1 MKSLVL
7 ACLFLM
13 MAIAGQAQSMISL
26 KQTLNGSRGQIAKDS
41 VATVTDSLYFN
52 PAILNSLDTP
62 YKVRNIITFKINEY
76 SAINLPAT
84 FTANVAIRIIYTRPD
99 FQQDSVDRT
108 LSINYVDTSTYTS
121 RASFVFNNAHQVK
134 VRVLSLTVTSSTDIK
149 PALALDNE
157 MQVYPVYKLSCMDN
171 AVKSFTSVQPVSFN
185 DADELIVSWAPVI
198 GADVYDLE
206 WAYIDSSALRV
217 NRYGNPINTALIFK
231 NNASR
236 VTIRGNGVNTGNSY
250 NIPLL
255 YDQEGVLYFR
265 VRAVQE
271 KEHNVRIETAWSS
284 AFPGGLGS
292 YAFNGHQVALNWQA
306 TTSFAEEGKRKSVVQ
321 YYDGSLRSR
330 QTVTKDNTT
339 NTTIVG
345 ETFYDH
351 QGRPTIQ
358 VMPSPTLNSII
369 KYSPGFNTGVN
380 SPEYDKGQYDT
391 LPSPTDFL
399 TASAKPMSTGSGA
412 NQYYSPNN
420 PDTSGFNKFI
430 PDAEGYAFTETV
442 YTQDN
447 TGRISRQ
454 GGVGPVFRIGSNHET
469 EYYYGSPG
477 VNDLDAIFGT
487 DAGDRNHYFK
497 NMVQDAN
504 GQYAVSYVDM
514 HGRTVATALAGR
526 PDSASLSDLSSYSE
540 QSVTDTLS
548 TKNSNIIKDL
558 TLENRQSQLVTMG
571 GNHIFNYQLK
581 APVIRLNGC
590 QGPICFNG
598 LYDLEIKI
606 TDDAYN
612 QRLGGKPFDTV
623 FHNYNLDSIKAD
635 CSIQPR
641 DFNVSFTVN
650 LPKGNYEI
658 TKQLTINREA
668 LEYYRDSIFLKQNT
682 CITLDQFIEQQ
693 RSLLETAQCV
703 PDCRSCRDSIGTWAQ
718 FWAKY
723 PALIGQAVEDSALYK
738 AQALSDYNKAVEN
751 CDALCN
757 TTSDAADIRKAMLM
771 DVTAPSGQYAN
782 PDDSTTNIYSIFY
795 HKDQGYLPPYRRDT
809 VYYMNEAGLPDMI
822 YDDETQAYVKPQ
834 QLSPKAFAAKF
845 KDSWAEALLKFH
857 PEYYKYLA
865 FLKHKPSYDWDRKM
879 EAVDDYATARD
890 SGYLNPIADTT
901 FIFSAV
907 PANRDPL
914 AAENSLWNTQLRQ
927 ILINYNNQIAP
938 DSKLSL
944 WSVATISVKCKDA
957 VSGCFD
963 TYKTP
968 SAAFNDTLLC
978 QGDLDMA
985 WRSFRQSYLAAKH
998 NLLDADIYNVGAPA
1012 GYAMVTAEQLIG
1024 IGKYPRFNTAAAA
1037 LSQNGLGYLSTNK
1050 TQKELT
1056 DSLNKALDTAYA
1068 QNCNAYVSTWMQQ
1081 LAPCKY
1087 DTTAWK
1093 DIRTKLLEV
1102 CKQGSDVD
1110 HPLGASSVKPSSSY
1124 RYKSFQDVLDEYNKA
1139 NHIDSPWTCNAYL
1152 ITAPASYDK
1161 QPAYADK
1168 KTYTGPTDCECNQ
1181 LRILQTE
1188 YNVRKKNIDTTL
1200 AAYLNRT
1207 RGTSLVQADL
1217 QVLLDACSASGGSCS
1232 YLSQPVEI
1240 PVLIQCNVAPPCAS
1254 CTEVKQAYDSFRV
1267 KFPGVTP
1274 QEQETD
1280 SLQQL
1285 KNQLF
1290 AAYMNNHLGFDKQ
1303 AWEYLVFMD
1312 TCALY
1317 TTKDST
1323 VCKAGNKLY
1332 HTYEEWLGR
1341 SVVIADMVR
1350 TPDNGYLL
1358 AGSLKGIAG
1367 TTVSLARVS
1376 DTSNLSVGPVTPVV
1390 ERDSVALLL
1399 KVNQYGDVQWAKHY
1413 GYGSDNYFTKVR
1425 TTNEGGYVAIGSVQS
1440 VGRDSSA
1447 VLIVKTDVSGN
1458 VQWSRKIGLNTAN
1471 GETGWD
1477 IIQTSDGGYAFSG
1490 RTNNNYVDSTG
1501 DWLVG
1506 AIDANGFGKWLRQL
1520 GNSSIDETYSMFE
1533 DHDTLVVLGSTFLV
1547 HGGVW
1552 HDYDVVIAKFNKNTG
1567 VTNRIFRYDF
1577 GSAPGTNNNY
1587 PNIVQKTTYG
1597 FLFNVTNGI
1606 GKSAR
1611 SGIVGITNNG
1621 DVLSARQL
1629 SSPLDTVV
1637 AQGMPMIGSSNGI
1650 LAVQNVLTQPKNIFA
1665 LNKINND
1672 TTLVWSDLIKLD
1684 SSSFLNDVLE
1694 RPDGG
1699 YVAGGTYGARGLLV
1713 YTPVSGRLPCVDST
1727 LNSAF
1732 NSLRVTPNKNSA
1744 MTINMTRGID
1754 SALLPIS
1761 IQAVDITIYEF
1772 SLDCHDSDS
1781 CYKIRGGPLLCG
1793 NSNAIFRSYTDSS
1806 NNCSDNEYFAV
1817 SKGTELYNAYIDS
1830 LRTSFGD
1837 TYADSCI
1844 QAGQKE
1850 AYTLTYNISEYH
1862 YTLYYYDQ
1870 AGNLVK
1876 TVPPAG
1882 VVVDRSP
1889 SWASRVRAAR
1899 VAGTDLTPAHTM
1911 VTKYRYNTLN
1921 QVVAQRTPDA
1931 GDSKFWYDRLG
1942 RLAISQNAKQ
1952 RPLAAYS
1959 YTQYDPLGRITEVG
1973 EISSSTVM
1981 DNVLSRNPGNLSS
1994 WFTNSASS
2002 RTQITRTTYDIAY
2015 SPIAGFLSPVNLRNR
2030 VAWTALFDSAPE
2042 QDTGGYAAATFYS
2055 YDIHGNVDT
2064 LLQDYKKGSMA
2075 TAHNRFKKIVY
2086 GYDLI
2091 SGKVN
2096 HVAYQP
2102 GRPDAFYHRYS
2113 YDAENRLT
2121 NVETSSDSVYWEN
2134 DAFYQYYKHGP
2145 LARTVIGQQQVQGM
2159 DYAYTL
2165 QGWLKGVNSTAVGTG
2180 FDMGHDGSGAA
2191 RDVFGFALHYYGD
2204 RDYKTVGQGLSP
2216 FASVGNTGFKP
2227 LFNGN
2232 IGAISQSIPSLGT
2245 PLQYTYNYD
2254 VLNRLKGMQVSN
2266 GLDSL
2271 TNKWT
2276 PVNLPDFKED
2286 ISYDA
2291 NGNILNY
2298 NRAGSDAFAG
2308 KSLLMDSL
2316 TYKYVAGTNK
2326 LAYVQ
2331 DAVSPS
2337 NYNVD
2342 IDNQSSGNYDY
2353 DNIGNLTKDVSAGI
2367 TSINWTV
2374 YGKIGSINKGGTLIN
2389 YTYDVAGNRI
2399 SKNVDGV
2406 ETWYVRDATGNVMAV
2421 YERGDPGVNGGKLSR
2436 SETHLYG
2443 SSRLGVNSLVT
2454 NLEDAQPSTAVN
2466 LPGLDSGLNIN
2477 FIRGNKVFELSN
2489 HLGNVLATV
2498 SDKRWLQTAGW
2509 YKADVRSAQ
2518 EYYPFGMM
2526 MVGRSFN
2533 AGGYRYG
2540 FNGQE
2545 RSSEVGDNNYTA
2557 QFWEYDSRIGRRW
2570 NLDPEPITGISE
2582 YATLNNSPILYSDV
2596 LGNYSDPPGWY
2607 TSARAAY
2614 MVLMYG
2620 MGGDASKA
2628 GETFDKVA
2636 NIQLKSLDQI
2646 KGDVRQGLRNLRAS
2660 GAGMIEGGNRL
2671 LSFGLLRRTPES
2683 LGFYGTEA
2691 GYFNG
2696 SALVVSSLPWPEG
2709 GGGNLST
2716 GFAVSGSE
2724 AAVLKP
2730 AVNFEIQTSSTLLS
2744 SAGQAST
2751 SSNSN
2756 NTNSQSD
2763 LFRVGEYKDL
2773 RDLHSGFDAH
2783 HVGQKALLKRFIPG
2797 YDLLT
2802 GPSIL
2807 VPKVGHTIRSTL
2819 GTVSRATIGFTNA
2832 RQVVAR
2838 DIFELRRVYGGAIPN
2853 ERLMELIQL
2862 NKQKYPNYFIK

>member
-1 MKSLVL
+1 MRPFLLSLNHMKSLVL
-7 ACLFLM
+7 ACLLLM

-26 KQTLNGSRGQIAKDS
+26 KQTLSGSRGQIAKDS

-76 SAINLPAT
+76 VAINLPPT
-84 FTANVAIRIIYTRPD
+84 FTADVAIRIIYTRPD
-99 FQQDSVDRT
+99 LQLDSVDRT
-108 LSINYVDTSTYTS
+108 LSINYVDTSTYRS
-121 RASFVFNNAHQVK
+121 KSSFVFNNAHQVT
-134 VRVLSLTVTSSTDIK
+134 VRVLSLTTTGTTDFK

-157 MQVYPVYKLSCMDN
+157 MQVYPVYKLSCTDN
-171 AVKSFTSVQPVSFN
+171 AVKSFTSIQLSEFN
-185 DADELIVSWAPVI
+185 DADELMVSWPTVI

-236 VTIRGNGVNTGNSY
+236 VTVRGGSY

-255 YDQEGVLYFR
+255 YDQEGALYCR

-271 KEHNVRIETAWSS
+271 REHNVRIETAWSS

-292 YAFNGHQVALNWQA
+292 YSYGGHQVALNWQA

-330 QTVTKDNTT
+330 QTVTKDNST

-345 ETFYDH
+345 ETFYDY

-358 VMPSPTLNSII
+358 VMPSPTLSGII
-369 KYSPGFNTGVN
+369 KYSPGFNTGIN

-391 LPSPTDFL
+391 LPSPANFL
-399 TASAKPMSTGSGA
+399 TASAKPMSTASGA

-420 PDTSGFNKFI
+420 PDTSDFNKFI

-477 VNDLDAIFGT
+477 VNDLDALFGT
-487 DAGDRNHYFK
+487 DAGDRTHYFK

-548 TKNSNIIKDL
+548 TRNSNIIKDL
-558 TLENRQSQLVTMG
+558 TLENRQSQLVAIDGDYT
-571 GNHIFNYQLK
+571 FNYQLK
-581 APVIRLNGC
+581 APAIKLNGC
-590 QGPICFNG
+590 QGQICFNG

-641 DFNVSFTVN
+641 DFNVSFTVH
-650 LPKGNYEI
+650 LLKGNYEI

-682 CITLDQFIEQQ
+682 CITLDQFIQQQ
-693 RSLLETAQCV
+693 RSLLATAQCV
-703 PDCRSCRDSIGTWAQ
+703 PDCKSCRDSIGTWAQ

-723 PALIGQAVEDSALYK
+723 PALIGQAVGDSALYK
-738 AQALSDYNKAVEN
+738 AQALSDYNEAVEN

-757 TTSDAADIRKAMLM
+757 STSDATDIRKAMLL

-782 PDDSTTNIYSIFY
+782 PDDSTNIYSIFY
-795 HKDQGYLPPYRRDT
+795 HKDLGYLPPYRRDT
-809 VYYMNEAGLPDMI
+809 VYYMNEAGLPDMV
-822 YDDETQAYVKPQ
+822 YDDEVQAYVKPQ

-879 EAVDDYATARD
+879 EAVDDYVTARD
-890 SGYLNPIADTT
+890 SGYLNPVADTN
-901 FIFSAV
+901 FIFTAV
-907 PANRDPL
+907 QANKDPL
-914 AAENSLWNTQLRQ
+914 AAENSLWNTRLSQ
-927 ILINYNNQIAP
+927 ILTSYNNQIAP
-938 DSKLSL
+938 GSNLSL
-944 WSVATISVKCKDA
+944 WSVATLSVKCKDA
-957 VSGCFD
+957 VKDCFD
-963 TYKTP
+963 TYSTP
-968 SAAFNDTLLC
+968 AMAFNESLLC
-978 QGDLDMA
+978 TGDLDMA

-1012 GYAMVTAEQLIG
+1012 GYAMVTAEQLIA

-1087 DTTAWK
+1087 DSTAWK
-1093 DIRTKLLEV
+1093 QIKIKLLEV

-1110 HPLGASSVKPSSSY
+1110 HPLGSSSVKPSSSY
-1124 RYKSFQDVLDEYNKA
+1124 KYKSFQDVLNEYNAA

-1152 ITAPASYDK
+1152 ITAPAPYDK
-1161 QPAYADK
+1161 QPAYGDK

-1181 LRILQTE
+1181 LRTLQTE
-1188 YNVRKKNIDTTL
+1188 YNVRKNSSDSTL
-1200 AAYLNRT
+1200 ASYLNRT
-1207 RGTSLVQADL
+1207 RGTALLQSDL
-1217 QVLLDACSASGGSCS
+1217 QVLLDACSASGGSCT

-1240 PVLIQCNVAPPCAS
+1240 PVLMQCNVAPACVS
-1254 CTEVKQAYDSFRV
+1254 CTEVKQAYDAFKA

-1274 QEQETD
+1274 MEQETD

-1290 AAYMNNHLGFDKQ
+1290 AAYMNNRLGFGKQ

-1323 VCKAGNKLY
+1323 VCKTGNKLY

-1341 SVVIADMVR
+1341 SVVIADIVS

-1358 AGSLKGIAG
+1358 AGSLKGMVD
-1367 TTVSLARVS
+1367 TTSDSTIYTSRVS

-1390 ERDSVALLL
+1390 QRDSLALLL

-1413 GYGSDNYFTKVR
+1413 GFGSDNYFTKVR
-1425 TTNEGGYVAIGSVQS
+1425 TTREGGYVAIGSVQS

-1447 VLIVKTDVSGN
+1447 VLIVKTNGSGS
-1458 VQWSRKIGLNTAN
+1458 VQWSRKIGLSTAN

-1477 IIQTSDGGYAFSG
+1477 IIQTSDGGYAFAG
-1490 RTNNNYVDSTG
+1490 RTNTNYVDSTG

-1506 AIDANGFGKWLRQL
+1506 AIDANGYGRWLKQL
-1520 GNSSIDETYSMFE
+1520 GNGSIDEVYSMFE

-1547 HGGVW
+1547 HSGGW
-1552 HDYDVVIAKFNKNTG
+1552 RDYDVVIAKLNKNTG
-1567 VTNRIFRYDF
+1567 VTSKTFRYDF

-1597 FLFNVTNGI
+1597 FLFNVTNGV

-1611 SGIVGITNNG
+1611 SGIVGVTNNG
-1621 DVLSARQL
+1621 DILTSRQL
-1629 SSPLDTVV
+1629 SSPLDTII
-1637 AQGMPMIGSSNGI
+1637 AQGMPMIGSANGI
-1650 LAVQNVLTQPKNIFA
+1650 LAIQNVLTQPKNIFA
-1665 LNKINND
+1665 FNKINTD
-1672 TTLVWSDLIKLD
+1672 TTLAWSDLIRLD

-1699 YVAGGTYGARGLLV
+1699 YVAGGTYGTRGLLV
-1713 YTPVSGRLPCVDST
+1713 YTPVSGRLTCGKST
-1727 LNSAF
+1727 LNSTF
-1732 NSLRVTPNKNSA
+1732 TTLRGTPNKNSPMGIDMA
-1744 MTINMTRGID
+1744 RNID
-1754 SALLPIS
+1754 SALLPVT
-1761 IQAVDITIYEF
+1761 IQPVDLSIYEVGIG
-1772 SLDCHDSDS
+1772 CYDSDS

-1793 NSNAIFRSYTDSS
+1793 NSNAIFRGYTDST

-1817 SKGTELYNAYIDS
+1817 SKGTELYNAYVDS
-1830 LRTSFGD
+1830 LKTSFGN
-1837 TYADSCI
+1837 TYADSCM

-1882 VVVDRSP
+1882 VVVDRSA

-1899 VAGTDLTPAHTM
+1899 AAGTDLTPAHTM

-1942 RLAISQNAKQ
+1942 RLAVSQNAKQ
-1952 RPLAAYS
+1952 QPLAAYS

-1973 EISSSTVM
+1973 EISSSTAM
-1981 DNVLSRNPGNLSS
+1981 DNALSRSPGSLAG
-1994 WFTNSASS
+1994 WFTNSANS
-2002 RTQITRTTYDIAY
+2002 RTQITVTTYDIAN
-2015 SPIAGFLSPVNLRNR
+2015 SFIAGYLSPVNLRNR
-2030 VAWTALFDSAPE
+2030 VAWTALYDSAPE
-2042 QDTGGYAAATFYS
+2042 QIAGGYAAATFYS

-2075 TAHNRFKKIVY
+2075 AASNRFKKIVY
-2086 GYDLI
+2086 RYDLI

-2102 GRPDAFYHRYS
+2102 GMPDAFYHRYS

-2145 LARTVIGQQQVQGM
+2145 LARAVIGQQQVQGM

-2180 FDMGHDGSGAA
+2180 FDMGHDGSGTG

-2204 RDYKTVGQGLSP
+2204 RDYKPLSQGLNP
-2216 FASVGNTGFKP
+2216 FAPVGNTGFKP

-2245 PLQYTYNYD
+2245 PLQYAYNYD
-2254 VLNRLKGMQVSN
+2254 VLNRLKGMQVSR

-2271 TNKWT
+2271 ANKWT

-2286 ISYDA
+2286 ISYDP

-2298 NRAGSDAFAG
+2298 NRAGNNTFAG
-2308 KSLLMDSL
+2308 KQLPMDSL
-2316 TYKYVAGTNK
+2316 TYKYTDGTNR
-2326 LAYVQ
+2326 LSYVQ
-2331 DAVSPS
+2331 DAVSS
-2337 NYNVD
+2337 SKYDVD
-2342 IDNQSSGNYDY
+2342 IDNQLKDNYQY
-2353 DNIGNLTKDVSAGI
+2353 DGIGNLIRDSVAGI
-2367 TSINWTV
+2367 TAIDWTV
-2374 YGKIGSINKGGTLIN
+2374 YGKIKSINKNGTLIN

-2399 SKNVDGV
+2399 SKSVNGV

-2421 YERGDPGVNGGKLSR
+2421 YENGNPGVNGGKLSR

-2466 LPGLDSGLNIN
+2466 LPGLDSGININ

-2498 SDKRWLQTAGW
+2498 SDKRRLQSGSW
-2509 YKADVRSAQ
+2509 FKADVRSAQ

-2540 FNGQE
+2540 FNGKE
-2545 RSSEVGDNNYTA
+2545 NDNEVKGEGNQQDYGMRVYDPRLGKFLSVDPLTKQYPWYTPY
-2557 QFWEYDSRIGRRW
+2557 QFAGNKPIWAIDLDGAEEDFPGSPGYMGTKIGR
-2570 NLDPEPITGISE
+2570 ETAFGIKKGFRN
-2582 YATLNNSPILYSDV
+2582 A
-2596 LGNYSDPPGWY
+2596 
-2607 TSARAAY
+2607 
-2614 MVLMYG
+2614 
-2620 MGGDASKA
+2620 
-2628 GETFDKVA
+2628 
-2636 NIQLKSLDQI
+2636 QLF
-2646 KGDVRQGLRNLRAS
+2646 VRQLFGDIKEGQKIRAVIVRDDYDLPYKLEDVDVSERTTSEKIWATVDDVVSIASVYTGRSIAPGAAPMMAQAKGMAGWAKGVLKMSDGFFHTRTGLKLGQGSVHLNRFTHYLAHAVDDLTKMKHGVFQLGKNETVVGLLDDAWKMVKE
-2660 GAGMIEGGNRL
+2660 GAKNVTSSVGTNGNISYVVDMGRKIGYEGGY
-2671 LSFGLLRRTPES
+2671 
-2683 LGFYGTEA
+2683 LGTKAALNKVQIVIKKGTVDE
-2691 GYFNG
+2691 
-2696 SALVVSSLPWPEG
+2696 LV
-2709 GGGNLST
+2709 T
-2716 GFAVSGSE
+2716 GFPV
-2724 AAVLKP
+2724 K
-2730 AVNFEIQTSSTLLS
+2730 
-2744 SAGQAST
+2744 
-2751 SSNSN
+2751 
-2756 NTNSQSD
+2756 
-2763 LFRVGEYKDL
+2763 
-2773 RDLHSGFDAH
+2773 
-2783 HVGQKALLKRFIPG
+2783 
-2797 YDLLT
+2797 
-2802 GPSIL
+2802 
-2807 VPKVGHTIRSTL
+2807 
-2819 GTVSRATIGFTNA
+2819 
-2832 RQVVAR
+2832 
-2838 DIFELRRVYGGAIPN
+2838 
-2853 ERLMELIQL
+2853 
-2862 NKQKYPNYFIK
+2862 